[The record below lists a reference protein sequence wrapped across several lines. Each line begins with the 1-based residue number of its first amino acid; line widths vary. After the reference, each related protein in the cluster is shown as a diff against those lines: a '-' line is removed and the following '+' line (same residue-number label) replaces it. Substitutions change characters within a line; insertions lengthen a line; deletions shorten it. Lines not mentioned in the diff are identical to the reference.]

1 MRKTF
6 VDLCAV
12 SATVSLLVAP
22 SLQAQAAD
30 MAVADTKQD
39 KPQQQQWLLSGLR
52 IVHANDECAS
62 PDSDF
67 AFAADANGRL
77 MACFGDRKWRDAEP
91 IIRVI
96 TSPPIMD
103 GGGIPVY

>member
-12 SATVSLLVAP
+12 SAAASLLVAP
-22 SLQAQAAD
+22 FIQAQAAD
-30 MAVADTKQD
+30 TAVADTKQE
-39 KPQQQQWLLSGLR
+39 KPKPQWLLSGLR

-91 IIRVI
+91 IIRII